1 MQISGETISWY
12 GFGFVKLRVI
22 MPRIFEG
29 GLQYEVQNDERNLRE
44 SMLNRSVVDNKDI
57 YIHLTDSLKIFY
69 SLLQLY

>member
-1 MQISGETISWY
+1 MQISREKISWY

-29 GLQYEVQNDERNLRE
+29 RLQYEVQNDERNLSE